1 MIKYNVHNQKAEVV
15 GEIEL
20 SDKVFG
26 VVAKEELI
34 HQVLVA
40 QMANGRV
47 AIAHTKDRSEVRG
60 GGKKPWRQK
69 GTGRARV
76 GSSRNPIWR
85 GGGVAF
91 GPTNERN
98 FSKEINK
105 KVRQQAL
112 KMVLSDKVADKH
124 LIIIDSL
131 EVQDFKT
138 KFVKAMIT
146 DLEKKVLEDKARRSV
161 LILDDSRNEKFKK
174 SAGNLPNMMVINL
187 DNINIADLL
196 KYRNLIMTAEAVKK
210 LNK

>member
-1 MIKYNVHNQKAEVV
+1 MKYSIHNQKAEVV

-26 VVAKEELI
+26 VAPKEELI

-40 QMANGRV
+40 QMANGRI
-47 AIAHTKDRSEVRG
+47 AIANTKDRSEVRG

-85 GGGVAF
+85 GGGVVF
-91 GPTNERN
+91 GPTKDRN
-98 FSKEINK
+98 FSKDINK
-105 KVRQQAL
+105 KMRQKAL
-112 KMVLSDKVADKH
+112 CMVLSDKVTDKN
-124 LIIIDSL
+124 LIIMDSL
-131 EVQDFKT
+131 EVKDFKT
-138 KFVKAMIT
+138 KVIEAMISE
-146 DLEKKVLEDKARRSV
+146 LEQKILQAKGRRS
-161 LILDDSRNEKFKK
+161 ILVMDEAGNEKFKK
-174 SAGNLPNMMVINL
+174 SAANLPNLMVINL

-196 KYRNLIMTAEAVKK
+196 KYKYLIMTADAVKK